1 MYWYSHADNA
11 MAPKSVEKIK
21 LRPCSDRTLATQ
33 LCSEEKSIESRASS
47 DRYARTRITVVRFEL
62 TARKKR
68 LGKNGA

>member
-1 MYWYSHADNA
+1 MYWYSHADND
-11 MAPKSVEKIK
+11 MAPKSVEK

-33 LCSEEKSIESRASS
+33 LCSEEKSIESRSSS

-68 LGKNGA
+68 LEKNGA